1 MSVHQFA
8 FITINL
14 IKAWLQYTIYIG
26 NPNDSTLLYWFTS
39 FDFLSSTSLVI
50 FGLTVDIHNPIIRFL
65 INRIG
70 KYTFQIYLIHLFVV
84 YKINTLGISSNIY
97 NRLSTALPDPIEN
110 GLYSAILITIVL
122 WGSLTIV
129 LILRGMVLIANKVL
143 RNLFGRER

>member
-110 GLYSAILITIVL
+110 GLYSVILITIVL

>member
-39 FDFLSSTSLVI
+39 FGFLSSTSLVI
-50 FGLTVDIHNPIIRFL
+50 FGLTIDIHNPIIRSL

>member
-65 INRIG
+65 INTIG